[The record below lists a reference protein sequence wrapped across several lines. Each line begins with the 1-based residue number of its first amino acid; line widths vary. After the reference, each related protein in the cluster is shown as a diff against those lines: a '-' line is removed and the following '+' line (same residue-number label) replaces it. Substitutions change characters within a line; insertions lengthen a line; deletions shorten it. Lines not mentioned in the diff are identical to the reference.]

1 MSKITISGF
10 YDEISGR
17 LSDQICVLHEL
28 GEQYMC
34 PRNLN
39 GKNIADYTFDEFERD
54 VYPVLQKENVRFS
67 SIGSPIGK
75 VGIDDEEGFE
85 KQKKQLAE
93 LVRIA
98 QLTDCRYIRIFSFF
112 YGDKKPEDCH
122 EKVVARLKELLAIV
136 KGSGVKLLHENEKKI
151 YGDVPER
158 VLKIYNDINDEDFL
172 LCFDASNYVQCDI
185 DPKQAFDALKDY
197 VVYYHIKD
205 CSSYKVEVPLGL
217 GEGCYEYIFDELKKR
232 GYEGFMTLEPHTFK
246 YALFKPIVNFVPF
259 AALAMKDYF
268 KAFRD
273 VDKKMHRRYFACASR
288 KEVFLWQYRNLKKM
302 LGEY

>member
-1 MSKITISGF
+1 MKKSKLLPAETQAAESKDKAVNDAFQKAKGRYKKMSKITISGF

-122 EKVVARLKELLAIV
+122 EKVVARLKELLAVV

-158 VLKIYNDINDEDFL
+158 VLKIYNDINDEDFV
-172 LCFDASNYVQCDI
+172 LCFDASNYVQCDV

-205 CSSYKVEVPLGL
+205 C
-217 GEGCYEYIFDELKKR
+217 
-232 GYEGFMTLEPHTFK
+232 
-246 YALFKPIVNFVPF
+246 
-259 AALAMKDYF
+259 
-268 KAFRD
+268 
-273 VDKKMHRRYFACASR
+273 
-288 KEVFLWQYRNLKKM
+288 
-302 LGEY
+302 